1 MCHNLCFDYDNSDIW
16 KYVHHKYM
24 KYKFD
29 KAVNRFWNRIKCIAL
44 NLKVRKNII
53 FQWLHIKGSWDWAH
67 PSRGQPCLA
76 FRGFLSQL
84 HSVWVCKVNL
94 IFNFRKYLMEITLY
108 WNLPSRD
115 ELFYV
120 IFLSLFLHN
129 FPLPPDLKDLKAI
142 LSQFWQFVAN
152 YVC

>member
-1 MCHNLCFDYDNSDIW
+1 MKPFILKSLWKKCWKKTDKKSHYNLSEEKSFE
-16 KYVHHKYM
+16 H
-24 KYKFD
+24 
-29 KAVNRFWNRIKCIAL
+29 
-44 NLKVRKNII
+44 LKVRKNII
-53 FQWLHIKGSWDWAH
+53 FQWLHMKGSWDWAH
-67 PSRGQPCLA
+67 PSRGQACLD

-94 IFNFRKYLMEITLY
+94 IFNFRIYLMEITLY

-120 IFLSLFLHN
+120 IFLSLFLHD